1 MDKDTNLILGLGK
14 FVLEIVKE
22 IPVKEKAVGNCPN
35 LDYRFLN
42 LLCKITAVLRC
53 HWLEVV
59 AVLEPA

>member
-1 MDKDTNLILGLGK
+1 MMDKDTNLILGLGK
-14 FVLEIVKE
+14 YVLEIVKE

-53 HWLEVV
+53 HWL
-59 AVLEPA
+59 